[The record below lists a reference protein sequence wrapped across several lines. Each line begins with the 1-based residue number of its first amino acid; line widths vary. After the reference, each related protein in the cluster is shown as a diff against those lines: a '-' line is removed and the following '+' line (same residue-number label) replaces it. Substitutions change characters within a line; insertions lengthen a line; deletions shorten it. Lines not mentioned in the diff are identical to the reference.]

1 MKKLFLITIILL
13 LHSFPSY
20 GELNNKGL
28 ICKCIENC
36 QSMKNH
42 FKEDRLYLFKDNF
55 LYRYQ
60 IERQNDEYKIVQ
72 SKPISFS
79 LDHSIIYL
87 DNNSLNR
94 KSLILSFGPTL
105 YFDENNYK
113 EGYVKYK
120 CELLTEE
127 RFHLKINNIKD
138 EFQKNYYLKQKNN
151 KI

>member
-13 LHSFPSY
+13 LQSFPSF
-20 GELNNKGL
+20 GDINNKGFV
-28 ICKCIENC
+28 CECIENC
-36 QSMKNH
+36 QNMKNH
-42 FKEDRLYLFKDNF
+42 FEEDRLYLFKDHF

-72 SKPISFS
+72 SKPLSFS

-87 DNNSLNR
+87 DSHRLNR

-127 RFHLKINNIKD
+127 KFKLKIYNIKD
-138 EFQKNYYLKQKNN
+138 EFQKKYYLKQNDN